1 MYGLDPGW
9 YTGDV
14 FSLYVED
21 TADDDDAAGLA
32 TTALAARGGATRTL
46 GALLEGGL
54 PSRYFGLDLMGK
66 DWRHEFAT
74 YEARMSMADDI
85 VRMYYTMNE
94 RVYDERIWH
103 RMRLDQPQIWT
114 IKHVAGQ
121 HVDSEKSHN
130 WHIHACARARA
141 RARAPSGPRVGDE
154 AQPPPPP
161 PLSARA
167 GTTSRST
174 TRSVRAAPR
183 SGRG

>member
-141 RARAPSGPRVGDE
+141 RARRRGPASGTKLR
-154 AQPPPPP
+154 P
-161 PLSARA
+161 PLLLSPPAHRYHFQIDHA
-167 GTTSRST
+167 VC
-174 TRSVRAAPR
+174 TRRPR

>member
-1 MYGLDPGW
+1 ML
-9 YTGDV
+9 
-14 FSLYVED
+14 
-21 TADDDDAAGLA
+21 
-32 TTALAARGGATRTL
+32 
-46 GALLEGGL
+46 
-54 PSRYFGLDLMGK
+54 RYFGLDLMGK

-130 WHIHACARARA
+130 WHIHAYHFQIDHAVRDTSSPPLRRADADRRAR
-141 RARAPSGPRVGDE
+141 
-154 AQPPPPP
+154 
-161 PLSARA
+161 
-167 GTTSRST
+167 
-174 TRSVRAAPR
+174 
-183 SGRG
+183 GRR

>member
-141 RARAPSGPRVGDE
+141 RARRRGPASGTKLSPPSSSPSLRPRRYHFQIDHAVC
-154 AQPPPPP
+154 
-161 PLSARA
+161 
-167 GTTSRST
+167 
-174 TRSVRAAPR
+174 TRRPR